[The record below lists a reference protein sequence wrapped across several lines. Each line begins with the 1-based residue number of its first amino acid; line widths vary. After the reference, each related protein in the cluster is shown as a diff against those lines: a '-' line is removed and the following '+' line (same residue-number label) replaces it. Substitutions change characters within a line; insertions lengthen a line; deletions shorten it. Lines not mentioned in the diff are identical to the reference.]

1 MKNFLFAALGGL
13 LLLTSCARQNESIAP
28 ASGATLVASAV
39 PAPAVATL
47 QQNFPTATQVS
58 WMKQA
63 QQSYKALFQV
73 GSQAK
78 TARISANGT
87 LLSAHDVIDPATL
100 PAAVTD
106 YLKATYAG
114 YTIVRAE
121 VSKDAA
127 GTVTGYEVSISVNNQ
142 AYELEFDGAGKF
154 LRQETEGGQDNG
166 DKNNGDMNDG
176 DHNDGMT
183 IAQTALPA
191 PITTYLD
198 TNYKG
203 YTFVSASVEKD
214 KAGTVVNYEVKFTL
228 NGKTYEAEFDASAKF
243 LKLDD

>member
-13 LLLTSCARQNESIAP
+13 LLLTSCARQNESVTP
-28 ASGATLVASAV
+28 TSGTTLAVSAV
-39 PAPAVATL
+39 PAPAVAAL

-58 WMKQA
+58 WMKLA
-63 QQSYKALFQV
+63 QQTYKALFQFNNR
-73 GSQAK
+73 AK

-87 LLSAHDVIDPATL
+87 LLSAHDVIDPASL
-100 PAAVTD
+100 PAAVKD

-114 YTIVRAE
+114 YTVVRAE
-121 VSKDAA
+121 ANKDAA
-127 GTVTGYEVSISVNNQ
+127 GTVTEYEVSISVNDQ
-142 AYELEFDGAGKF
+142 AYELEFDGTGKF
-154 LRQETEGGQDNG
+154 LRQETKGGQDNG
-166 DKNNGDMNDG
+166 DENDG
-176 DHNDGMT
+176 NKNDDNDGMA

-198 TNYKG
+198 SNYKG
-203 YTFVSASVEKD
+203 YMFGSASVETD

-228 NGKTYEAEFDASAKF
+228 NGKTYEAEFDTTGKF